1 MKTEEKEKKSYDTTN
16 FHIFVWLLMNDVPL
30 IKVFWASDKSGD
42 RDQAHFVFE
51 DFPKRKEL
59 IDKFF
64 EQKQL
69 QKWII
74 TTQEAKS
81 RMYANRTPVEYDRK

>member
-42 RDQAHFVFE
+42 RDQDILFL
-51 DFPKRKEL
+51 KTSLKE
-59 IDKFF
+59 K
-64 EQKQL
+64 
-69 QKWII
+69 
-74 TTQEAKS
+74 
-81 RMYANRTPVEYDRK
+81 N